1 MHPAIKMTNDEIDAI
16 FADEFRSI
24 FDLDIWKVSEASGV
38 SFTNDT
44 IDQFKTARKT
54 QWNKPGYLEEGT
66 TEMGGLPYI
75 KIEDCQAIKG
85 QPKTTILVVDFGDV
99 RLCYQ

>member
-1 MHPAIKMTNDEIDAI
+1 MHPAIKLTTDKIDAI
-16 FADEFRSI
+16 FADEFRGI
-24 FDLDIWKVSEASGV
+24 FDLDTWKVSEASGV
-38 SFTNDT
+38 SFTTDT

-66 TEMGGLPYI
+66 TEIGSLPYI
-75 KIEDCQAIKG
+75 IVEECQAIAG
-85 QPKTTILVVDFGDV
+85 TPKTTLIVVDFGDV